1 MRVKPSF
8 LRSADVLTLLLATTN
23 PGKLREFREIF
34 AELPVR
40 LTTLDEQGIDLDV
53 EETGATFAENALLK
67 ARAYTHASGLLTLAD
82 DSGLEIDALGG
93 EPGVRSARWPTPDT
107 PYPERFKLIFE
118 RLAHLPPEQRAA
130 RFRCVIALASPDG
143 WHEMVEGTVE
153 GIIADAPRGE
163 NGFGYDPIFYVPALG
178 STTAELSPEEKHR
191 ISHRGRAAR
200 AARDVLLRL
209 NAGSAHR

>member
-1 MRVKPSF
+1 MS
-8 LRSADVLTLLLATTN
+8 TLLLATTN

-34 AELPVR
+34 AELPFH
-40 LTTLDEQGIDLDV
+40 LTTLDEEGIDMDV
-53 EETGATFAENALLK
+53 EETGATFAENAVLK
-67 ARAYTHASGLLTLAD
+67 ARAYAEASGLLTLAD

-93 EPGVRSARWPTPDT
+93 EPGVHSARWPTYDT
-107 PYPERFKLIFE
+107 PYPERLTLVLE
-118 RLAHLPPEQRAA
+118 RLANVPPEQRTA
-130 RFRCVIALASPDG
+130 RYRCVIALAQPDG
-143 WHEMVEGTVE
+143 WHELVEGTLE
-153 GIIADAPRGE
+153 GVVADAPRGA

>member
-1 MRVKPSF
+1 MSI
-8 LRSADVLTLLLATTN
+8 LLVATTN
-23 PGKLREFREIF
+23 PGKLREYREIF
-34 AELPVR
+34 VELPFG
-40 LTTLDEQGIDLDV
+40 LTTLTEQGIDLDV

-67 ARAYTHASGLLTLAD
+67 ARAAAEASGLLTLAD

-107 PYPERFKLIFE
+107 SYPERFKLIFA
-118 RLAHLPPEQRAA
+118 RLAGLPPEQRAA
-130 RFRCVIALASPDG
+130 RFRCAIALARPDG
-143 WHEMVEGTVE
+143 WHEIVEGVVE
-153 GIIADAPRGE
+153 GIIADAPRGDK
-163 NGFGYDPIFYVPALG
+163 GFGYDPIFYVPALG

>member
-1 MRVKPSF
+1 MP
-8 LRSADVLTLLLATTN
+8 TLLLATTN

-34 AELPVR
+34 AELPFH
-40 LTTLDEQGIDLDV
+40 LTTLDEQGIDLEV
-53 EETGATFAENALLK
+53 EETGTTFAENALLK
-67 ARAYTHASGLLTLAD
+67 ARTYTQASGLLTLAD

-93 EPGVRSARWPTPDT
+93 QPGVRSARWPTADT
-107 PYPERFKLIFE
+107 PYPERFKLIFA
-118 RLAHLPPEQRAA
+118 RLASVPPAERTA
-130 RFRCVIALASPDG
+130 RFRCVIALARPDG
-143 WHEMVEGTVE
+143 WQEVVEGVVE

-163 NGFGYDPIFYVPALG
+163 NGFGYDPIFFVPALG